1 MAAITEQ
8 AVIDAL
14 RTVMEPELHK
24 DLITLNMVKDVTI
37 QGGAVKFTVVLTTPA
52 CPLKTVIKESCD
64 KAVGAIPGVTAVEV
78 DFTANVQQGRS
89 QLKENLIPTVKNTIA
104 VSSGKGGVGKTTVA
118 VNLAVALTMQGA
130 KVGLMDADV
139 YGPNVPMMMGVE
151 HPPEQRDGKL
161 VPAESHGVKMI
172 SMGFFVPEDTPLTW
186 RGPMIHTAIQ
196 QFLRDVIWGDLDY
209 LVVDLPPGTGDAQ
222 LSIAQLVPLTG
233 AVIVTTPQEVAL
245 HDSRKGLVMFQKVNV
260 PLLGIVEN
268 MSYYVCGKCGERT
281 EIFSYGGG
289 ERAAEKLGVPFL
301 GRVPIDPAIRAG
313 GDMGM
318 PIVAAN
324 PDSPQAKTFMEIASR
339 IAARI
344 SVLTAEAAETIP
356 VESLLQK
363 IKKPLTSGV

>member
-1 MAAITEQ
+1 MSMAAITEQ

-52 CPLKTVIKESCD
+52 CPLKTVI
-64 KAVGAIPGVTAVEV
+64 
-78 DFTANVQQGRS
+78 
-89 QLKENLIPTVKNTIA
+89 NTIA

-151 HPPEQRDGKL
+151 RPPEQRDGKL

-209 LVVDLPPGTGDAQ
+209 LVVDIPPGTGDAQ
-222 LSIAQLVPLTG
+222 LSISQLVPLTG

-245 HDSRKGLVMFQKVNV
+245 HDSRKGLAMFQKVNV
-260 PLLGIVEN
+260 PILGIVEN

-281 EIFSYGGG
+281 EIFSYGGD
-289 ERAAEKLGVPFL
+289 RKSTRL
-301 GRVPIDPAIRAG
+301 
-313 GDMGM
+313 
-318 PIVAAN
+318 N
-324 PDSPQAKTFMEIASR
+324 S
-339 IAARI
+339 
-344 SVLTAEAAETIP
+344 
-356 VESLLQK
+356 
-363 IKKPLTSGV
+363 